1 MGFTWRLSTLSLLLF
16 VVHTLRAQQVPETVV
31 KVCDVVIAV
40 NCQWTGSRTQVVV
53 TRIAPGSEKRINALK
68 GSIDTLG
75 LDTTQAH
82 FRRIA
87 MTNVDSASRDSLLLI
102 HKAHLERAQLTKDS
116 IVLHCT
122 DTAKCKEMRLRGISV
137 IKALLDKAIR
147 SFEVPGRIKDHE
159 DLFKLRLTEEL
170 TALSPTA
177 DACDTAASEIKT
189 FVAAFYWK
197 AIAQIEAD
205 PTPISNSM
213 CVERTVRV
221 RTRLSSLDVWARK
234 KITRRPWMHDTVV
247 LPVHPKRLFRSDPIA
262 TRWKPLWQAQ
272 RGDSSAAVIKQ
283 LTTEL
288 WNTYNKSSSRYA
300 YTVKKMVW
308 FDGKGDPK
316 DTLVALVPTR
326 KFNKLAF
333 DSNPRHRVLARTG
346 AQMAL
351 VGGKYQDF
359 TVERVQFKFE
369 DGAFRQVDVW
379 GHLATEGTPMHF
391 SNSGVPI
398 PYAHDRQRSRE
409 LLDRF
414 PLYAVIA
421 RSPKGQRHGSI
432 DYILSLSDV
441 FVDMPEYQ
449 LRTENI
455 APGDTVVSF
464 VFPAGNDDQDA
475 TSCTQL
481 RKEDTKRLFE
491 LRLFTDPVGL
501 AAGKPNGLVQTEV
514 ARRVPL
520 AAPKYYIFNLLR
532 YAEPALRIQ
541 LHNQEERSLLLA
553 DAPTEGTRVIPAM
566 DQLNRATWSTGA
578 RLNMLT
584 LTIPRAQS
592 DLEFNVLGYLFS
604 TRVSDSLNTSTTEVG
619 YTYQAAL
626 DSAGNAVLD
635 STGFERATTSR
646 TIRDL
651 GTANSFM
658 YGAEFRWRMKPDG
671 RYGFDVYT
679 GVCSYVLLADPT
691 LYRTDLSHAG
701 RFPSVAFAGIDGW
714 FRPSAE
720 NQWFFRARWTGDD
733 KVFTNHFVQL
743 QLGYNRSLS
752 FKSK

>member
-1 MGFTWRLSTLSLLLF
+1 MRSTARSTALALLLF
-16 VVHTLRAQQVPETVV
+16 VVRTLHAQQVPETVV
-31 KVCDVVIAV
+31 KLCDAVIAV
-40 NCQWTGSRTQVVV
+40 NCQWTGSSTQVVV
-53 TRIAPGSEKRINALK
+53 TSCAPGSTELINALK
-68 GSIDTLG
+68 GSIDMLG
-75 LDTTQAH
+75 LDSTQAN
-82 FRRIA
+82 FLKIA
-87 MTNVDSASRDSLLLI
+87 KNIFRDSLLLI
-102 HKAHLERAQLTKDS
+102 YEGHLERAQLTEDS
-116 IVLHCT
+116 VIMHCSEKE
-122 DTAKCKEMRLRGISV
+122 KCRAMCLRGVRTIQDSL
-137 IKALLDKAIR
+137 ATTTR
-147 SFEVPGRIKDHE
+147 SFEVHGRIKDHE
-159 DLFKLRLTEEL
+159 DLFKIRLVEEL
-170 TALSPTA
+170 AALAPTKA
-177 DACDTAASEIKT
+177 KCDSVASEIKT

-213 CVERTVRV
+213 CVNRTVQV

-234 KITRRPWMHDTVV
+234 KITRRPWMHDTIV
-247 LPVHPKRLFRSDPIA
+247 LPLHPKRLFRKDPVA
-262 TRWKPLWQAQ
+262 ASWRPLRQAQ
-272 RGDSSAAVIKQ
+272 RGDSSEVALKRF
-283 LTTEL
+283 TTDL
-288 WNTYNKSSSRYA
+288 KNAFTKRSSRIA
-300 YTVKKMVW
+300 YTEKKMVW
-308 FDGKGDPK
+308 FDGKGYPK
-316 DTLVALVPTR
+316 DTILAYVPTR

-333 DSNPRHRVLARTG
+333 DSNPRHKVLARTG

-351 VGGKYQDF
+351 VGGKNHDF

-379 GHLATEGTPMHF
+379 GHLAKEGTPMHF

-398 PYAHDRQRSRE
+398 PYSHDRQRSRE

-414 PLYAVIA
+414 PLYAVIE

-464 VFPAGNDDQDA
+464 VFPAGNDHRDA
-475 TSCTQL
+475 VSCAQL

-491 LRLFTDPVGL
+491 LRVFTDPVGL

-520 AAPKYYIFNLLR
+520 AAPKYYVFNMLR

-553 DAPTEGTRVIPAM
+553 DAPAEGTRVIPAM

-578 RLNMLT
+578 RLNMIT

-604 TRVSDSLNTSTTEVG
+604 TRLSDSLSTRAIEDG
-619 YTYQAAL
+619 YTYQAVL

-635 STGFERATTSR
+635 SALFERETTTR

-679 GVCSYVLLADPT
+679 GICSYVLLADPE
-691 LYRTDLSHAG
+691 LYRTDLSNAG

-714 FRPSAE
+714 FRPSAD
-720 NQWFFRARWTGDD
+720 NQWFFRARWTADD

-743 QLGYNRSLS
+743 QLGYNRSLN